1 MECLQHRNINIQN
14 SINEQLSLHQDASPL
29 EQIHII
35 FNWYIEWINSETF
48 NGCLFKRHLLK
59 YLNNILQFANHFMN
73 IQNG

>member
-35 FNWYIEWINSETF
+35 FNWYM
-48 NGCLFKRHLLK
+48 NGSIAKHLMAVYLK
-59 YLNNILQFANHFMN
+59 GIY
-73 IQNG
+73 